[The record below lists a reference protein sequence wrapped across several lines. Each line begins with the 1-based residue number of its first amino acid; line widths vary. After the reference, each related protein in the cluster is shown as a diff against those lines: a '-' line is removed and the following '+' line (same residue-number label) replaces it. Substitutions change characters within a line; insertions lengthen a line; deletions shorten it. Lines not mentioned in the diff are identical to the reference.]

1 MEQQD
6 RYIRFDWAVKVP
18 SPPKSKFWCVGG
30 LLDCA
35 FDTDFLFVYS
45 RITPFESDSLFI

>member
-18 SPPKSKFWCVGG
+18 SPPKSKFWCVRG

-35 FDTDFLFVYS
+35 FGRRRENHRTVGK
-45 RITPFESDSLFI
+45 

>member
-30 LLDCA
+30 DRKSTRLNSSHP
-35 FDTDFLFVYS
+35 TTS
-45 RITPFESDSLFI
+45 RMPSSA